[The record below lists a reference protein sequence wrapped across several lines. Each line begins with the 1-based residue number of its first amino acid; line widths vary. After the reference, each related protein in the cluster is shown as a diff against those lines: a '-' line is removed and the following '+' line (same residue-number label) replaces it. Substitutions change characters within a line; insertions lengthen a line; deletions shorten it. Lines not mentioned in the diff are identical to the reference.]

1 MALSLLSVNGP
12 TDNGITVS
20 ESVFTDLNLDQILD
34 KVCEGWDEDV
44 RSLYASFPACK
55 EDEDYRRAI
64 YEDVRNDSVYSAL
77 FKYHSGIRARIEY
90 ADKID
95 NAYELVQKRVW
106 FLRVIYT
113 YVSSLETLD
122 ADLKKA
128 GLQSAGLKA
137 FSSFLSEYISGI
149 EFRKLSADV
158 TSLWKELCD
167 FHVVLTYDRG
177 QFTLKDGTAP
187 GAYEKFLSE
196 LFPGQKR
203 AFDNPFTDTEY
214 YSDLEAE
221 IVRLFTRK
229 NKEFFKKLEAFCN
242 EYPVVE
248 NKELSA
254 IEKEMVYYL
263 AFAAFERNIMR
274 QGFEMCMPSASEDKL
289 SAENLYDLALA
300 LTNSELGKKVVPNPL
315 MLSGDESFFVL
326 TGPNQ
331 GGKTTYGRS
340 LGQLIWFSKMG
351 FSVPADK
358 ASVPY
363 FTDLF
368 THFSVEESAESGR
381 GKLMDE
387 LERLKPIM
395 DDTKDG
401 AFVVINELFTTAANY
416 DAIEMGQ
423 RVLRKLI
430 SKKCR
435 GIYVTHL
442 GELTQTGEGVVSL
455 VADVDENNNQTFEI
469 IRSMPVDVNTVNR
482 LVVKY
487 RLTYD
492 QLKER
497 FS

>member
-1 MALSLLSVNGP
+1 MALSLLFKNGTP
-12 TDNGITVS
+12 GNAAAVP
-20 ESVFTDLNLDQILD
+20 ESVFTDLNLDQVLD

-44 RSLYASFPACK
+44 RSLYSSFPTCK

-77 FKYHSGIRARIEY
+77 FGYHAGIKSRLEY
-90 ADKID
+90 SSKID

-113 YVSSLETLD
+113 YVSSLETLE
-122 ADLKKA
+122 AELKKA
-128 GLQSAGLKA
+128 APKSEGIKA
-137 FSSFLSEYISGI
+137 FSSFLSAYISDGY
-149 EFRKLSADV
+149 FRKLSSDA

-177 QFTLKDGTAP
+177 QFTLTDGTAP
-187 GAYEKFLSE
+187 GAYEKFLKE
-196 LFPGQKR
+196 LFPGQR
-203 AFDNPFTDTEY
+203 RVFDNPFNDTEY

-242 EYPVVE
+242 KYPTVE
-248 NKELSA
+248 NAELSS
-254 IEKEMVYYL
+254 IEAEMVYYL
-263 AFAAFERNIMR
+263 AFAAFERKMKR
-274 QGFEMCMPSASEDKL
+274 EGFEMCMPSVSSDKL
-289 SAENLYDLALA
+289 SADNLYDIALA
-300 LTNSELGKKVVPNPL
+300 ITNSELGKKVVPNAL

-340 LGQLIWFSKMG
+340 LGQLIWLSKMG
-351 FSVPADK
+351 FSVPAGK
-358 ASVPY
+358 ADVPY
-363 FTDLF
+363 FTDLC

-395 DDTKDG
+395 DESKDG

-430 SKKCR
+430 SKKCK

-442 GELTQTGEGVVSL
+442 GELTRTGDGVVSL
-455 VADVDENNNQTFEI
+455 IADVDENNNQTFEI
-469 IRSMPVDVNTVNR
+469 RRSMPVDVNTVNK
-482 LVVKY
+482 LVLKY

>member
-1 MALSLLSVNGP
+1 MAVSLLSKNGTSEKGTLVP
-12 TDNGITVS
+12 
-20 ESVFTDLNLDQILD
+20 ESVFIDLNLDQILD
-34 KVCEGWDEDV
+34 KVCEGWEEDV
-44 RSLYASFPACK
+44 RSLYSSFPVSR
-55 EDEDYRRAI
+55 EDEEYRRAV

-77 FKYHSGIRARIEY
+77 FKYHSGIKARLDY
-90 ADKID
+90 ASKID
-95 NAYELVQKRVW
+95 NAYEMIQKQVW
-106 FLRVIYT
+106 YLRVIYT
-113 YVSSLETLD
+113 YVSSIETLD
-122 ADLKKA
+122 EELKKADLK
-128 GLQSAGLKA
+128 SEGLKA
-137 FSSFLSEYISGI
+137 FSSFLSSYISDGS
-149 EFRKLSADV
+149 FKKLSMDA

-177 QFTLKDGTAP
+177 QFTLVDGTAP
-187 GAYEKFLSE
+187 GAFEKFLSE
-196 LFPGQKR
+196 VFPDQKR
-203 AFDNPFTDTEY
+203 VFDNPFTDSEY

-229 NKEFFKKLEAFCN
+229 NKEFFKKLDNFCKA
-242 EYPVVE
+242 YPVVK
-248 NKELSA
+248 NVELSA
-254 IEKEMVYYL
+254 IETEMVYYL
-263 AFAAFERNIMR
+263 AFAAFERNMKR
-274 QGFEMCMPSASEDKL
+274 QGYEMCIPSSSEDKL
-289 SAENLYDLALA
+289 SAETLYDLALA
-300 LTNSELGKKVVPNPL
+300 ITNSELGKKVVPNAL
-315 MLSGDESFFVL
+315 MLSGSESFFVL

-340 LGQLIWFSKMG
+340 LGQLIWLSKMG

-358 ASVPY
+358 ACVPY
-363 FTDLF
+363 FTDLC
-368 THFSVEESAESGR
+368 THFSVEESADSGR

-395 DDTKDG
+395 DDSRDG
-401 AFVVINELFTTAANY
+401 AFVVINELFTTAANF

-430 SKKCR
+430 SKKCK

-442 GELTQTGEGVVSL
+442 GELADTGEGVVSL
-455 VADVDENNNQTFEI
+455 IADVDENNNQTFEI
-469 IRSMPVDVNTVNR
+469 RRSMPVDVNTVNR

>member
-1 MALSLLSVNGP
+1 MALSLLSQNGISE
-12 TDNGITVS
+12 NGITVP
-20 ESVFTDLNLDQILD
+20 ESVLTDLNLDQVLD

-44 RSLYASFPACK
+44 RTLYSSFPACR
-55 EDEDYRRAI
+55 EDEEYRRAI
-64 YEDVRNDSVYSAL
+64 YEDVRSDSVYSAM
-77 FKYHSGIRARIEY
+77 FNYHAGIKSRLEY
-90 ADKID
+90 ASKIE

-122 ADLKKA
+122 AELKKA
-128 GLQSAGLKA
+128 APKSEGLKA
-137 FSSFLSEYISGI
+137 FSSFLSKYISDGY
-149 EFRKLSADV
+149 FKKLSLDA

-187 GAYEKFLSE
+187 GAYEKFLKE
-196 LFPGQKR
+196 LFPDQNR

-242 EYPVVE
+242 EYPEVE
-248 NKELSA
+248 NRDLTV

-263 AFAAFERNIMR
+263 AFVSFERNMKR
-274 QGFEMCMPSASEDKL
+274 QGYEMCMPSASDDKL

-300 LTNSELGKKVVPNPL
+300 ITNSELGKKVVPNAL

-340 LGQLIWFSKMG
+340 LGQLIWLSKMG
-351 FSVPADK
+351 FSVPADR
-358 ASVPY
+358 ANVPY
-363 FTDLF
+363 FTDLC
-368 THFSVEESAESGR
+368 THFSVEESADSGR

-395 DDTKDG
+395 DESKDG
-401 AFVVINELFTTAANY
+401 AFIVINELFTTAANF

-430 SKKCR
+430 SKKCK

-442 GELTQTGEGVVSL
+442 GELAGTGEGVVSL
-455 VADVDENNNQTFEI
+455 IADVDENNNQTFEI
-469 IRSMPVDVNTVNR
+469 RRSMPVDVNTVNR

>member
-1 MALSLLSVNGP
+1 MALSLLSKNGTTEKGNAVP
-12 TDNGITVS
+12 
-20 ESVFTDLNLDQILD
+20 ESVFTDLNLDQVLD

-44 RSLYASFPACK
+44 RSLYSSFPSCK
-55 EDEDYRRAI
+55 EEEDYRRAI

-77 FKYHSGIRARIEY
+77 FNYHAGIKNRLEY
-90 ADKID
+90 ASKID

-113 YVSSLETLD
+113 YVSSIETLD
-122 ADLKKA
+122 AELKKA
-128 GLQSAGLKA
+128 APKSEGLKA
-137 FSSFLSEYISGI
+137 FSSFLSSYISDAY
-149 EFRKLSADV
+149 FKKLSSDA
-158 TSLWKELCD
+158 TSLWKQLCD

-177 QFTLKDGTAP
+177 QFTLTDGTAP
-187 GAYEKFLSE
+187 GAYEKFLKE
-196 LFPGQKR
+196 LFPDQRR

-229 NKEFFKKLEAFCN
+229 NKEFFKDLEAFCK

-248 NKELSA
+248 NRELTV
-254 IEKEMVYYL
+254 IESEMVYYL
-263 AFAAFERNIMR
+263 AFVSFERYMKR
-274 QGFEMCMPSASEDKL
+274 QGFVMSMPSVSDDKL

-300 LTNSELGKKVVPNPL
+300 LTNSEIGKKVVPNAL

-340 LGQLIWFSKMG
+340 LGQLIWLSKMG

-363 FTDLF
+363 FTDLC
-368 THFSVEESAESGR
+368 THFSVEESADSGR

-387 LERLKPIM
+387 LQRLKPIM
-395 DDTKDG
+395 DESKDG
-401 AFVVINELFTTAANY
+401 AFVVINELFTTAANF

-430 SKKCR
+430 SKKCK

-442 GELTQTGEGVVSL
+442 GELTETGDGVVSL
-455 VADVDENNNQTFEI
+455 IADVDESGNQTFEI
-469 IRSMPVDVNTVNR
+469 RRSMPVDVNTVNR

>member
-1 MALSLLSVNGP
+1 MALSLLSKNGTP
-12 TDNGITVS
+12 EKGIIVP
-20 ESVFTDLNLDQILD
+20 ESVFTDLNLDQVLD

-44 RSLYASFPACK
+44 RSLYSSFPACR
-55 EDEDYRRAI
+55 EDVDYRRAI

-77 FKYHSGIRARIEY
+77 FDYHAGIKNRLEY
-90 ADKID
+90 ASKID

-106 FLRVIYT
+106 FFRVIYT

-122 ADLKKA
+122 AELKKA
-128 GLQSAGLKA
+128 APKSEGLKA
-137 FSSFLSEYISGI
+137 FSSFLSAYISDGY
-149 EFRKLSADV
+149 FKKLSFDA

-187 GAYEKFLSE
+187 GAFERFLSE
-196 LFPGQKR
+196 VFPDQKR
-203 AFDNPFTDTEY
+203 VLDNPFTDSEY

-229 NKEFFKKLEAFCN
+229 NKEFFKKLDNFCKA
-242 EYPVVE
+242 YPVVK
-248 NKELSA
+248 NDELSA
-254 IEKEMVYYL
+254 IETEMVYYL
-263 AFAAFERNIMR
+263 AFAAFERNMKR

-289 SAENLYDLALA
+289 SAENLYDLALS
-300 LTNSELGKKVVPNPL
+300 LTNSELGKKVVPNAL
-315 MLSGDESFFVL
+315 MLSGDDSFFVL

-340 LGQLIWFSKMG
+340 LGQLIWLSKMG
-351 FSVPADK
+351 LSVPADK
-358 ASVPY
+358 ADVPY
-363 FTDLF
+363 FTDLC
-368 THFSVEESAESGR
+368 THFSVEESADSGR

-395 DDTKDG
+395 DESKDG

-430 SKKCR
+430 SKKCK

-442 GELTQTGEGVVSL
+442 GELTKTGDGVVSL
-455 VADVDENNNQTFEI
+455 IADVDENNNQTFEI
-469 IRSMPVDVNTVNR
+469 RRSMPVDVNTVNR